1 MVILTLIDTTWPY
14 LTLSTTGVAP
24 GVYPAPAIPYF
35 ELEMYDG
42 IIITGNVRSGK
53 WQVTVQ
59 DLSTLANRVS
69 LLRQNRSY
77 NPEL

>member
-1 MVILTLIDTTWPY
+1 
-14 LTLSTTGVAP
+14 
-24 GVYPAPAIPYF
+24 
-35 ELEMYDG
+35 MYDG